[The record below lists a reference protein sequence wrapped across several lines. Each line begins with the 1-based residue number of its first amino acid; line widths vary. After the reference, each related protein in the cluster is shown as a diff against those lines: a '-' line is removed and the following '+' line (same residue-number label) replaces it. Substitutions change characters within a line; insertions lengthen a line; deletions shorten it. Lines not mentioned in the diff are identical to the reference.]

1 MSFFSTGEFGK
12 QFPAATSDVL
22 TRGYP
27 EYRSA
32 VWLPGQLE
40 REIKDGLWTLSETP
54 VTKFDDL
61 LGYCLSP
68 LR

>member
-12 QFPAATSDVL
+12 RFLATISDVL
-22 TRGYP
+22 TIGYAKN
-27 EYRSA
+27 RSA

-40 REIKDGLWTLSETP
+40 REIKEGLWTLSETP